1 MANIQYTIDESSEGF
16 GSRFLRPTGNVG
28 LVDVVNDFAW
38 TLSPKDARQD
48 VSRVFLK
55 EFQQNGG
62 QLIASILYYARL
74 AGRTMNNGIGE
85 ALLSPSDPTEVY
97 KFKYIADP
105 TGWEYSF
112 PFFSKSHTTRGNT
125 FGYEDGKNPFSQL
138 ASVGQSLLGY
148 GKGSAKMFSF
158 EGIATGLSKFG
169 AIAGGVE
176 SIINTILPGKI
187 SFETPQSWSGTSDES
202 ITISFHLFNTRSVE
216 DVRNNRNL
224 AHILRYNNTPN
235 RKNFAI
241 VDPPVIYSLFIPDI
255 IHLPAC
261 YMHSLEINNL
271 GNTRLMDIGD
281 GKTKTIPEAYSFS
294 MTFNSLLMP
303 TRNILQALDKGE
315 VVEAIS
321 NIDGLQKAVD
331 LVKKIGSDTLNGYSD
346 PFDKQE
352 LSNTTASLPNQL
364 IR

>member
-1 MANIQYTIDESSEGF
+1 MANLQYTIDTTGAGF
-16 GSRFLRPTGNVG
+16 GSRFLKPAGGVG

-38 TLSPKDARQD
+38 TLSPKDARRD
-48 VSRVFLK
+48 VSRVYLK

-74 AGRTMNNGIGE
+74 AGRTFENGISEG
-85 ALLSPSDPTEVY
+85 LLSPSDPAEVY

-112 PFFSKSHTTRGNT
+112 PFFSQSHTSRGNS
-125 FGYEDGKNPFSQL
+125 FGYEDGKNPFTQL
-138 ASVGQSLLGY
+138 ADLGKTMIGYGQTGKNTGSISRISYVAGKISEGFSLL
-148 GKGSAKMFSF
+148 
-158 EGIATGLSKFG
+158 EGVVNS
-169 AIAGGVE
+169 VV
-176 SIINTILPGKI
+176 PGKI
-187 SFETPQSWSGTSDES
+187 SFETPQSWNGSQEES
-202 ITISFHLFNTRSVE
+202 ITVSFHLFNSRSVE

-241 VDPPVIYSLFIPDI
+241 VDPPVIYSLFIPDV

-261 YMHSLEINNL
+261 FMSNLEIKNL

-281 GKTKTIPEAYSFS
+281 GKTRTIPEAYLFS
-294 MTFNSLLMP
+294 MTFSSLLMP

-315 VVEAIS
+315 IVEAIS
-321 NIDGLQKAVD
+321 NVDLQNAVD
-331 LVKKIGSDTLNGYSD
+331 LLQKIGTDTLNGYSD
-346 PFDKQE
+346 PFLKQE
-352 LSNTTASLPNQL
+352 FSGVTDNIISQI

>member
-1 MANIQYTIDESSEGF
+1 VANLEYTIDTSGKGF

-38 TLSPKDARQD
+38 TLSPKDARRD

-74 AGRTMNNGIGE
+74 AGRTLNNGVGE
-85 ALLSPSDPTEVY
+85 ALWSPSDPAEVY

-112 PFFSKSHTTRGNT
+112 PFFSQSHTTRGNT
-125 FGYEDGKNPFSQL
+125 FGNGDQKNPFAQL
-138 ASVGQSLLGY
+138 ADLGKTII
-148 GKGSAKMFSF
+148 GFGNTASAKGSFLRPLATFAGKTSEVLSIG
-158 EGIATGLSKFG
+158 EG
-169 AIAGGVE
+169 V
-176 SIINTILPGKI
+176 INSLLPGKI
-187 SFETPQSWSGTSDES
+187 SFETPQSWSGTTEES

-241 VDPPVIYSLFIPDI
+241 VDPPVIYSLFIPDV

-261 YMHSLEINNL
+261 YMSNLQIMNL

-315 VVEAIS
+315 IVEAIS
-321 NIDGLQKAVD
+321 NIEGLQRAVD
-331 LVKKIGSDTLNGYSD
+331 LVQKIGSDALNGNSD
-346 PFDKQE
+346 PFDRQE
-352 LSNTTASLPNQL
+352 LLNTTAQL
-364 IR
+364 TQ